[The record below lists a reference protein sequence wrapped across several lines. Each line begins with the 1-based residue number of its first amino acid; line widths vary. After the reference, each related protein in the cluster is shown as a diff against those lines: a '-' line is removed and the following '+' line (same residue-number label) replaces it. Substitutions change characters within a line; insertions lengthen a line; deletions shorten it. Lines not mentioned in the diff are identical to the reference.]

1 MSRTED
7 LGIRAASL
15 ACLLAGLVLATGS
28 NEYIV
33 PASGR
38 SLATPCA
45 FVFWMLA
52 IIFWVLGTRSDNHT

>member
-1 MSRTED
+1 VSRTEE
-7 LGIRAASL
+7 LAIRGASL
-15 ACLLAGLVLATGS
+15 VCLLAGVVLAIGS

-52 IIFWVLGTRSDNHT
+52 IVFWVLGTRSENNT

>member
-1 MSRTED
+1 MSDIEE

-15 ACLLAGLVLATGS
+15 TCLLAGVVLATGS
-28 NEYIV
+28 SEYIV

-52 IIFWVLGTRSDNHT
+52 IIFWVLGTRSENHT

>member
-1 MSRTED
+1 VSRTEE
-7 LGIRAASL
+7 LAIRGASL
-15 ACLLAGLVLATGS
+15 VCLLAGVVLAIGS

-38 SLATPCA
+38 SLATPCV

-52 IIFWVLGTRSDNHT
+52 IVFWVLGTRSENNT